1 VLEENMAL
9 EQYSSFFSQY
19 CSEHA
24 FNYIEEPITKHQLYQ
39 LLIKQLSIKEEPCF
53 EEKLKRQLRYR
64 EELSTVVFSDEVA
77 VPHTA
82 QPVGDYSSIAVALVP
97 GGVYWNEQFPNI
109 KLIIMLSPSKYN
121 DNELKTIIDIIVN
134 LIDSDDKISELMNC
148 KDYNSFKNYMI
159 GQYHK

>member
-1 VLEENMAL
+1 M
-9 EQYSSFFSQY
+9 
-19 CSEHA
+19 
-24 FNYIEEPITKHQLYQ
+24 
-39 LLIKQLSIKEEPCF
+39 
-53 EEKLKRQLRYR
+53 
-64 EELSTVVFSDEVA
+64 
-77 VPHTA
+77 
-82 QPVGDYSSIAVALVP
+82 
-97 GGVYWNEQFPNI
+97 YWNEQFPNI